1 MWKIQNGIDLQFTI
15 ADTRFDALNFVY
27 EEFRRSI
34 PRHVHGSGSYEIH
47 YISRGYGQALIQGRP
62 YEITPN
68 TLFVTGPHIEHA
80 QTPCPDRPMCEYCIY
95 LKAEKK
101 RRRRSFGEE
110 ECALLETLEQTPF
123 WFGQDTQRTGA
134 LILELFEELKEMK
147 TGWQF
152 LAEALLRQLPVRLAR
167 NYEYAGKNHTKSTAS
182 VSQNDKTSVLIEEYF
197 LYQYHSLSLEELARL
212 LHLGTRQT
220 ERLLQRQ
227 YGKSFLQKKTEARM
241 SAASILLSDPGRSI
255 TSVSE
260 ALGYSSVEHFS
271 AAFRKYYRMSP
282 RQYRK
287 EMTGHGL

>member
-1 MWKIQNGIDLQFTI
+1 MWKIPNGIDLQFSI
-15 ADTRFDALNFVY
+15 ADTRFNALNFVY

-47 YISRGYGQALIQGRP
+47 YISQGYGQALIQGHS
-62 YEITPN
+62 YEVTPN

-80 QTPCPDRPMCEYCIY
+80 QTPSPNRPMCEYCIY
-95 LKAEKK
+95 LKEEKK
-101 RRRRSFGEE
+101 RQNHPYREGED
-110 ECALLETLEQTPF
+110 ALLEAWERTPF
-123 WFGQDTQRTGA
+123 WFGQDTQRAGS
-134 LILELFEELKEMK
+134 LILELFGELKEMK

-152 LAEALLRQLPVRLAR
+152 QAEALLRQLPVKLVR
-167 NYEYAGKNHTKSTAS
+167 NYEYDKKNQEQAAAPI
-182 VSQNDKTSVLIEEYF
+182 SQSDKTAVLIEEYF
-197 LYQYHSLSLEELARL
+197 LYQYDSLSLEELACL

-241 SAASILLSDPGRSI
+241 SAASILLSDPGRSV

-271 AAFRKYYRMSP
+271 TAFRKYYQMSP